1 MLLRVEKKIIGGLE
15 MKFMKKRSVT
25 LLLVV
30 LMIMTAFLQGCSSAP
45 EVTTGEQK
53 PEESKP
59 EVKSEPVMLR
69 AVSGASGG
77 LWQIYGTTWGKIVE
91 DYTDIQVQV
100 EAVGGG
106 YANVASVNEDPNCL
120 GMTQNAAAYEGA
132 RGLNWAKDKK
142 YEDIRGLF
150 PVYPSS
156 LHFWAS
162 EKSGIKTIADFEGKV
177 ISVGPAGGTDTNV
190 KQLFELLG
198 VKPREFINQNFAD
211 LVQAMQDGLIDGVCV
226 STGHPHSTISELEQS
241 MNINHIP
248 PTPEQIKL
256 ITEKE
261 PYYSVIPLPANT
273 YKNQPE
279 EINMLA
285 FYSFAICH
293 KDLDEESAYQ
303 ITKAVL
309 EHNDE
314 LVAAV
319 KAAKD
324 SIAENVVEI
333 KHPLHPGAYRYYQ
346 EIGIEVPDAAKP
358 ID

>member
-1 MLLRVEKKIIGGLE
+1 
-15 MKFMKKRSVT
+15 MKLMKKRSVT
-25 LLLVV
+25 LLLVT
-30 LMIMTAFLQGCSSAP
+30 LMLMTAFLQGCSSSP
-45 EVTTGEQK
+45 EDSAGEQK
-53 PEESKP
+53 PEAT
-59 EVKSEPVMLR
+59 EPVMLR

-91 DYTDIQVQV
+91 DYTDNIQIQV

-106 YANVASVNEDPNCL
+106 YANIASVNEDPNCL

-132 RGLNWAKDKK
+132 RGLNWAQGKK
-142 YEDIRGLF
+142 YENIRGLF

-162 EKSGIKTIADFEGKV
+162 EKSGIKTIEDFEGKV
-177 ISVGPAGGTDTNV
+177 VSVGPAGGTDTNV

-198 VKPREFINQNFAD
+198 VKPKEFVNQNFAD
-211 LVQAMQDGLIDGVCV
+211 MVQAMKDGLIDGVCV

-241 MNINHIP
+241 MNINHIA

-256 ITEKE
+256 VTERE
-261 PYYSVIPLPANT
+261 PYYSVIKLPANT
-273 YKNQPE
+273 YKNQPND
-279 EINMLA
+279 INMLA

-293 KDLDEESAYQ
+293 KDLDEEVAYQ

-324 SIAENVVEI
+324 SVAENVVEI

-346 EIGIEVPDAAKP
+346 EIGIEVPDMAKP

>member
-1 MLLRVEKKIIGGLE
+1 

-30 LMIMTAFLQGCSSAP
+30 LMIMTAFLQGCSSSSKDGA
-45 EVTTGEQK
+45 GEQK
-53 PEESKP
+53 PEAGSG
-59 EVKSEPVMLR
+59 PVMLR

-77 LWQIYGTTWGKIVE
+77 LWQIYGTAWGKIVE
-91 DYTDIQVQV
+91 DYTDNIQIQV

-132 RGLNWAKDKK
+132 RGLNWAKGKK

-162 EKSGIKTIADFEGKV
+162 EKSGIKTIGDFEGKV

-198 VKPREFINQNFAD
+198 VKPKQFINQNFAD

-241 MNINHIP
+241 MNINHIE

-256 ITEKE
+256 ITERE
-261 PYYSVIPLPANT
+261 PYYSVVTLPANT
-273 YKNQPE
+273 YKNQPND
-279 EINMLA
+279 INMLA

-293 KDLDEESAYQ
+293 KDLDEEVAYQ

-319 KAAKD
+319 KAAED
-324 SIAENVVEI
+324 SVAENVVEI

-346 EIGIEVPDAAKP
+346 EIGIEVPDIAKP